1 MKSNSNVSVSSEIQR
16 LLKVIVHRPD
26 EGIARITPKRAGE
39 LLFDDIVHLP
49 NMQEEHDVFTD
60 LLKYFLGKENVLETG
75 ELLLEALIADE
86 ETKYE
91 IIEMIIK
98 YEELGLG
105 DLDTENYSV
114 FGVIGGGIKSHM
126 LYKVYPEVFPNRS
139 RRAIW
144 ALWYLSDKKVI
155 DCKYDSEFLMIDTQ
169 KTITQQNYFYPYEI
183 FAFYAHRIFQ
193 MLKEKAKENN
203 VFLDPKY
210 RYIFVDVFMDFI
222 AKQHDEDISFFK
234 SQIKD
239 GGYGGA

>member
-1 MKSNSNVSVSSEIQR
+1 
-16 LLKVIVHRPD
+16 
-26 EGIARITPKRAGE
+26 
-39 LLFDDIVHLP
+39 
-49 NMQEEHDVFTD
+49 
-60 LLKYFLGKENVLETG
+60 
-75 ELLLEALIADE
+75 
-86 ETKYE
+86 
-91 IIEMIIK
+91 
-98 YEELGLG
+98 
-105 DLDTENYSV
+105 
-114 FGVIGGGIKSHM
+114 M